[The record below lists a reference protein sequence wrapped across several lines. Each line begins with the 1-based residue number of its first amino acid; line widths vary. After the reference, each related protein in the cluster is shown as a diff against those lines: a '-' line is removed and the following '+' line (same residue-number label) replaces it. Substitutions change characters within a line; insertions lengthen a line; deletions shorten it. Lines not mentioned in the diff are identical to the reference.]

1 MMMKSMES
9 FLILYHLLEQCY
21 EIDPGD
27 KSSEELILSDFLSDI
42 DPTLWA
48 DGRPMD
54 QAIYIDWLK
63 QNEIEH
69 LDLENIL
76 PAIQK
81 FITLYENR
89 GFNFGRAKDILN
101 KPLNDIAPML
111 KKAESFSQN
120 MYKNFSY
127 ND

>member
-1 MMMKSMES
+1 MMKSMES

>member
-1 MMMKSMES
+1 MMKSMES

-81 FITLYENR
+81 FIALYENR
-89 GFNFGRAKDILN
+89 GVNFGRAKDILN

>member
-1 MMMKSMES
+1 M
-9 FLILYHLLEQCY
+9 C
-21 EIDPGD
+21 
-27 KSSEELILSDFLSDI
+27 SSDLDI